1 MRHHRRKSDG
11 PGTRQLRV
19 GELIRHALDEVLRR
33 DEVQDPDVH
42 GRSITITEVSL
53 SPDLRNATVF
63 AEPLGGGEVDRVIA
77 GLNRSARFLSGRIAR
92 AVNLKYAPRLTFR
105 EDKTFDHADHIDG
118 ILRSDAVR
126 RDLDDGAS

>member
-19 GELIRHALDEVLRR
+19 GELIRHALVEVLRR
-33 DEVQDPDVH
+33 DEIQDPLVA
-42 GRSITITEVSL
+42 GRSITVSEVSL

-63 AEPLGGGEVDRVIA
+63 VEPLGGGDVDGVIE
-77 GLNRSARFLSGRIAR
+77 GLNRSARFLGGRISR
-92 AVNLKYAPRLTFR
+92 AVNLKYAPRLSFKRDQTFN
-105 EDKTFDHADHIDG
+105 HAEHIDG
-118 ILRSDAVR
+118 ILRSDAVK

>member
-19 GELIRHALDEVLRR
+19 GELIRHALVEVLRR
-33 DEVQDPDVH
+33 DEIQDPSVA
-42 GRSITITEVSL
+42 GRSITVSEVSL

-63 AEPLGGGEVDRVIA
+63 VEPLGGGDVDDVIK
-77 GLNRSARFLSGRIAR
+77 GLNRSARFLAGRISR
-92 AVNLKYAPRLTFR
+92 AVNLKYAPRLNFKRDQTFN
-105 EDKTFDHADHIDG
+105 HAEHIDG
-118 ILRSDAVR
+118 ILRSAAVK